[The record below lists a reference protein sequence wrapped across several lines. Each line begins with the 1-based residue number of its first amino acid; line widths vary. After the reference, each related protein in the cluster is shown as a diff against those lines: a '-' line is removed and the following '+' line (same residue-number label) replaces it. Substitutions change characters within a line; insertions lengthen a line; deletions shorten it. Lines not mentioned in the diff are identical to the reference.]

1 MEKQYIRLGF
11 GAFKDLALKSLL
23 GAKKDDS
30 KTINLD
36 IKGNKIDYELFVHKV
51 EEQIIPDLND
61 EFAKTVDPSLKNI
74 KELKTKVD
82 DNIKA
87 NFETEHLKSIN
98 NSIVDYFVQKT
109 KLDAPDSMIENYL
122 NTISVILT
130 RPSIDREHNRSQDV
144 QSLVGLS
151 PDIVR

>member
-1 MEKQYIRLGF
+1 M
-11 GAFKDLALKSLL
+11 
-23 GAKKDDS
+23 
-30 KTINLD
+30 
-36 IKGNKIDYELFVHKV
+36 DYELFVHKV

-74 KELKTKVD
+74 KELKAKVD

-109 KLDAPDSMIENYL
+109 KLDAPDSM
-122 NTISVILT
+122 
-130 RPSIDREHNRSQDV
+130 
-144 QSLVGLS
+144 
-151 PDIVR
+151 